1 MDVPQF
7 EYCRGQRPAV
17 GGPHACNDPRRRAH
31 GREWRARSHGAHRRS
46 ATHLPAPSQPGY
58 KPYPALLMLQTFLT
72 GGEWP
77 ALPPPS

>member
-1 MDVPQF
+1 MVVSGA
-7 EYCRGQRPAV
+7 RGRTE
-17 GGPHACNDPRRRAH
+17 RT
-31 GREWRARSHGAHRRS
+31 GAAQLTS
-46 ATHLPAPSQPGY
+46 TGTPSQPGY